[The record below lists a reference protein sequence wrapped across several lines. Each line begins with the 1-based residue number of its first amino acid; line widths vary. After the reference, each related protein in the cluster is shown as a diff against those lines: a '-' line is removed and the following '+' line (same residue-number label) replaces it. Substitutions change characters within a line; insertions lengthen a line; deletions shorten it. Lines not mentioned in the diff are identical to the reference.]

1 MAGEGKK
8 RLAIGACIV
17 FGLLVEKVILFEG
30 LVEGILSA
38 GRPIRK
44 GCPR

>member
-8 RLAIGACIV
+8 RLAIGACV
-17 FGLLVEKVILFEG
+17 LFGLLVEKVVSFEG
-30 LVEGILSA
+30 LVESILSA